1 MELQGKGKKAPK
13 IKRYIKKIY
22 TNIFVVSLLTQF
34 SDFQN
39 YNTLKWT
46 FFFPNIFKQCQA
58 KKGEP
63 GNIQH
68 SNWVLKN

>member
-13 IKRYIKKIY
+13 IKRYIKKILHKHLCY
-22 TNIFVVSLLTQF
+22 LSFPI
-34 SDFQN
+34 FQN
-39 YNTLKWT
+39 CNTLKWT